1 MDIKNIKSEFPI
13 FKQKINGKP
22 LVYLDSANSSQ
33 KPKAVID
40 RLSNFYETEFS
51 NVGRSVHTLAVKA
64 TNRFEATRDM
74 LKKYFNAQ
82 HREEIIFTKGA
93 TESINLVASSFGEK
107 YIKEGDEIL
116 ITELE
121 HHSNYVPWHF
131 LRKNKGAVI
140 KFAPINKNGEVEID
154 EIKKLITSRT
164 KIIAI
169 THISNVTGA
178 IMPLKKIIELAK
190 EKKIPVLV
198 DGTQGAPH
206 LKLDMQDL
214 GCDFYAISCHK
225 MYGPNGLG
233 ILYAKKKWLDELPPY
248 QGGGGMI
255 DEVKKEGIS
264 YASTPTKFEAGTMQT
279 AEVVAFAEAIKF
291 IENLGIE
298 NIEEHEN
305 KILEYGIEKLIH
317 ISSVG
322 ANTSSIS
329 KYQSTKGAGEEILI
343 KNFPSAIIIRPSI
356 VFGPG
361 DGFYNVQSKIV
372 KMSPIV
378 PMFGGGQ
385 NKFQPIYIK
394 DLVNGIMAI
403 LNNNDNQARI
413 YEFGGPEI
421 LTMEEVYK
429 LILKTLK
436 INRVLIPAP
445 IFAANFIATFLQLLP
460 NPIITRDLVKALKF
474 DNIISETK
482 NTIQSLGIEP
492 KPSELIVP
500 TYLK

>member
-1 MDIKNIKSEFPI
+1 MDIKNLKSEFPI

-74 LKKYFNAQ
+74 LKKYFNTQ

-93 TESINLVASSFGEK
+93 TESINLVASSFGDK

-154 EIKKLITSRT
+154 EIKKLISNKT

-178 IMPLKKIIELAK
+178 VMPIKKIVDMAK
-190 EKKIPVLV
+190 EKNIPVLV

-206 LKLDMQDL
+206 MHIDMQDL
-214 GCDFYAISCHK
+214 GCDFYVVSCHK

-233 ILYAKKKWLDELPPY
+233 LLYAKKKWLDDLPPY

-255 DEVKKEGIS
+255 DDVKKENITF
-264 YASTPTKFEAGTMQT
+264 ADAPTKFEAGTMQT
-279 AEVVAFAEAIKF
+279 AEVVAFAEAINF
-291 IENLGIE
+291 IEKLGIK
-298 NIEEHEN
+298 NIAAHEN
-305 KILEYGIEKLIH
+305 EVLEYGFEKLKKNNSINIIGSPKNRGSVLCFTIEGIH
-317 ISSVG
+317 
-322 ANTSSIS
+322 
-329 KYQSTKGAGEEILI
+329 
-343 KNFPSAIIIRPSI
+343 PH
-356 VFGPG
+356 
-361 DGFYNVQSKIV
+361 D
-372 KMSPIV
+372 
-378 PMFGGGQ
+378 
-385 NKFQPIYIK
+385 
-394 DLVNGIMAI
+394 
-403 LNNNDNQARI
+403 
-413 YEFGGPEI
+413 
-421 LTMEEVYK
+421 
-429 LILKTLK
+429 
-436 INRVLIPAP
+436 
-445 IFAANFIATFLQLLP
+445 IATILDDEGVAIRAGHHCCQILH
-460 NPIITRDLVKALKF
+460 DK
-474 DNIISETK
+474 
-482 NTIQSLGIEP
+482 LGIAATARASIGVYNTKEDIDILC
-492 KPSELIVP
+492 KAIDNCKKIFK
-500 TYLK
+500 T

>member
-74 LKKYFNAQ
+74 LKRYLNAK

-107 YIKEGDEIL
+107 HINEGDEIL
-116 ITELE
+116 TTELE

-154 EIKKLITSRT
+154 EIKKLISDKT
-164 KIIAI
+164 KIIAV

-178 IMPLKKIIELAK
+178 VMPIKKIVDIAK
-190 EKKIPVLV
+190 EKNIPVLV

-206 LKLDMQDL
+206 LEIDMQNL

-233 ILYAKKKWLDELPPY
+233 VLYAKKKWLDDLPPY

-255 DEVKKEGIS
+255 DDVTKDNITF
-264 YASTPTKFEAGTMQT
+264 ADAPTKFEAGTMQT
-279 AEVVAFAEAIKF
+279 AEVVAFAEAINF
-291 IENLGIE
+291 IEKLGIK
-298 NIEEHEN
+298 NIATHEN
-305 KILEYGIEKLIH
+305 EILEYGYEKLQKNNSINIIGSPKNRGSVLCFTIKGIH
-317 ISSVG
+317 
-322 ANTSSIS
+322 
-329 KYQSTKGAGEEILI
+329 
-343 KNFPSAIIIRPSI
+343 PH
-356 VFGPG
+356 
-361 DGFYNVQSKIV
+361 D
-372 KMSPIV
+372 
-378 PMFGGGQ
+378 
-385 NKFQPIYIK
+385 
-394 DLVNGIMAI
+394 
-403 LNNNDNQARI
+403 
-413 YEFGGPEI
+413 
-421 LTMEEVYK
+421 
-429 LILKTLK
+429 
-436 INRVLIPAP
+436 
-445 IFAANFIATFLQLLP
+445 IATILDDEGVAIRAGHHCCQILH
-460 NPIITRDLVKALKF
+460 DK
-474 DNIISETK
+474 
-482 NTIQSLGIEP
+482 LGIAATARASIGVYNTKEDIDILC
-492 KPSELIVP
+492 KAIDNC
-500 TYLK
+500 KKIFQI

>member
-1 MDIKNIKSEFPI
+1 MDIKNLKSEFPI

-74 LKKYFNAQ
+74 LKKYVNAQ
-82 HREEIIFTKGA
+82 YREEIIFTKGA

-140 KFAPINKNGEVEID
+140 KFAPINKDGEVEID
-154 EIKKLITSRT
+154 EIKKLISNKT

-178 IMPLKKIIELAK
+178 VMPIKKIVDIAK
-190 EKKIPVLV
+190 EKNIPVLV

-206 LKLDMQDL
+206 MHIDMQDL
-214 GCDFYAISCHK
+214 GCDFYVISCHK

-233 ILYAKKKWLDELPPY
+233 VLYAKKKWLDDLPPY

-255 DEVKKEGIS
+255 DDVQKDNITF
-264 YASTPTKFEAGTMQT
+264 ADAPTKFEAGTMQT
-279 AEVVAFAEAIKF
+279 AEVVAFAEAINF
-291 IENLGIE
+291 IEKLGIK
-298 NIEEHEN
+298 NIAAHEN
-305 KILEYGIEKLIH
+305 EVLEYGIEKLKKNNSIN
-317 ISSVG
+317 IIGSPKNRGSVLCF
-322 ANTSSIS
+322 TI
-329 KYQSTKGAGEEILI
+329 KGVH
-343 KNFPSAIIIRPSI
+343 PH
-356 VFGPG
+356 
-361 DGFYNVQSKIV
+361 D
-372 KMSPIV
+372 
-378 PMFGGGQ
+378 
-385 NKFQPIYIK
+385 
-394 DLVNGIMAI
+394 
-403 LNNNDNQARI
+403 
-413 YEFGGPEI
+413 
-421 LTMEEVYK
+421 
-429 LILKTLK
+429 
-436 INRVLIPAP
+436 
-445 IFAANFIATFLQLLP
+445 IATILDDDGVAIRAGHHCCQILH
-460 NPIITRDLVKALKF
+460 DK
-474 DNIISETK
+474 
-482 NTIQSLGIEP
+482 LGIAATARASIGVYNTKEDIDILC
-492 KPSELIVP
+492 KAIDNCKKVFQI
-500 TYLK
+500 